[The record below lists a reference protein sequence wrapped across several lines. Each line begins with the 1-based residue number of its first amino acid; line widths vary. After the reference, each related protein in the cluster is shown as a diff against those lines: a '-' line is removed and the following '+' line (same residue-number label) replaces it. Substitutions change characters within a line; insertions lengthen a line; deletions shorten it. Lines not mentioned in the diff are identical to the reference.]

1 MPSWLI
7 VILVIAS
14 LILLVYLAISW
25 LRPKENT
32 REQYA
37 LKCLTTSSALV
48 IAGIG
53 AISSRDGI
61 ADNLTKILA
70 LLLNQSPPDS
80 TPAPLSEKMLIVVLV
95 SYAIY
100 LISKSH
106 LHWRGAI
113 SEEEMDR
120 KRMKRS
126 TALLPQAI
134 EEGRRILSRTEKWK
148 VYNQQQRIDPVTIP
162 DEPNLAWH
170 DHIRELFELWYRT
183 SLFNDGSDRTGWQQP
198 SKCWIGYDRTRESK
212 IVLFC
217 REDQPTPDAI
227 KQITKIAQ
235 QFEITGLGNIFVAI
249 KGNSA
254 LLDVDNVRLISE
266 AFLLDHIADF
276 TDYQQEI
283 VRRVEGDHFPGSTL
297 TLKDI
302 YSVSSVQEM
311 HTGGRSNSYDLTGF
325 FNSWSCQPPGQQIAL
340 LGEYGQGKSTAA
352 LMFTYDA
359 IKSKFRSTSGRI
371 PILLELRGKSPANLT
386 AQELLGAWSQQ
397 YKLHAGALMK
407 LLIAGRLILIF
418 EGFDEMA
425 NVATPE
431 ARIAHF
437 RSLWRFAY
445 RNSKIVFT
453 GRRNLF
459 FEDQELKVAFRSGNW
474 GDSTAPCK
482 VLHLLPFDDKKI
494 EISLRWTD
502 SVSRAEILQAAR
514 TSTQIYDIVSRPSLL
529 FIVARLWDELRP
541 MMAKRRI
548 TSAQVIDRFI
558 THSYERQAA
567 KEREL
572 DFMVLTTTERRY
584 FHEGL
589 AVYMASRG
597 DTNQITSTDLQAAI
611 ERLFAA
617 YPDDVHIS
625 RDVLMETALLP
636 LKKRYVEREEAIQA
650 ITTDVRTHGI
660 LVNDLSA
667 RGAFKFAHKSFYE
680 ILAAKAQ
687 AHYLLEIEPVF
698 YNAIR
703 YSVGTSM
710 DYVGHSEEMM
720 RFFSEFLVVQ
730 LKEQD
735 NTAISINTFDL
746 IQRTASFPSIVR
758 IVLRNVSRLMLL
770 FRYNHT
776 WRKGAFVLG
785 VIQAI
790 AVLVIG
796 FLSLVSKT
804 EYGREL
810 LLDIGIV
817 LEPAAKND
825 ISVSVWLLLVLALVQ
840 FGFMRFAD
848 RTFNNISRRS
858 RIWCAVLLFS
868 DQALHDTAGAK
879 QIVDFLGKSAAEKM
893 KEDLEQKYSVQF
905 S

>member
-7 VILVIAS
+7 VISVIAS

-53 AISSRDGI
+53 AISSQDGV
-61 ADNLTKILA
+61 ADHLTKILA

-80 TPAPLSEKMLIVVLV
+80 TPAPLSEKALIVVLV
-95 SYAIY
+95 GYAIY

-106 LHWRGAI
+106 LHWQGAI

-126 TALLPQAI
+126 TTFIPQAI
-134 EEGRRILSRTEKWK
+134 EEGRRILSRSENWK
-148 VYNQQQRIDPVTIP
+148 IYNHQQRIDPVMIP

-170 DHIRELFELWYRT
+170 DHIRELFELWYQT

-198 SKCWIGYDRTRESK
+198 SRCWIGYDRARESK

-217 REDQPTPDAI
+217 REDHPSLDAI
-227 KQITKIAQ
+227 KQITKTAK
-235 QFEITGLGNIFVAI
+235 QFEVTGLGNIFVAV

-254 LLDVDNVRLISE
+254 LMDVDNVRLISE
-266 AFLLDHIADF
+266 AFLLDRIADF

-283 VRRVEGDHFPGSTL
+283 VRRVEKDHFPGSTL

-311 HTGGRSNSYDLTGF
+311 HTGGRSVSYDLTVF
-325 FNSWSCQPPGQQIAL
+325 LNNWSCKPSGQQIAL

-352 LMFTYDA
+352 LMLAYDA
-359 IKSKFRSTSGRI
+359 IKSKFQSTAGRI

-386 AQELLGAWSQQ
+386 AQELLGAWGQQ

-425 NVATPE
+425 NVTTPE

-445 RNSKIVFT
+445 RHSKIIFT

-502 SVSRAEILQAAR
+502 SVSRTEILQAAR
-514 TSTQIYDIVSRPSLL
+514 ASTQIYDIVSRPSLL

-541 MMAKRRI
+541 MMVTSRI

-558 THSYERQAA
+558 AHSYERQAA

-617 YPDDVHIS
+617 YPDDAHIS

-636 LKKRYVEREEAIQA
+636 LKMRYLEKDEAIQA
-650 ITTDVRTHGI
+650 ISTDVRVHGI

-680 ILAAKAQ
+680 NLAAKAQ
-687 AHYLLEIEPVF
+687 AYYLLEIEPVF
-698 YNAIR
+698 YNAIS

-710 DYVGHSEEMM
+710 DYVDHSEEMM

-730 LKEQD
+730 LKEQG
-735 NTAISINTFDL
+735 NTQISINIFDL
-746 IQRTASFPSIVR
+746 IQRTIAFPFVVRVILRSASRF
-758 IVLRNVSRLMLL
+758 MLL
-770 FRYNHT
+770 IRYNDI
-776 WRKGAFVLG
+776 WRKRFIIFGVLQLVMG
-785 VIQAI
+785 LAVI
-790 AVLVIG
+790 
-796 FLSLVSKT
+796 FLYFINMT
-804 EYGREL
+804 EFGREIL
-810 LLDIGIV
+810 LSINIVINYSAKREIGIS
-817 LEPAAKND
+817 L
-825 ISVSVWLLLVLALVQ
+825 WLLLLLSI
-840 FGFMRFAD
+840 FYIGLGIFAS
-848 RTFNNISRRS
+848 RTFSNLLRRS

-879 QIVDFLGKSAAEKM
+879 QIADFLGKSAAEKM
-893 KEDLEQKYSVQF
+893 KEGIEQKYSVQF
-905 S
+905 